1 MTVELPVRTRLL
13 DGTHLWG
20 RYTIRPVG
28 RTLWSSRTL
37 VVFPPGTTT
46 GERLLLRAWHVWPA
60 VGAVVA
66 LAALVLAVSVPAV
79 GTTTALLVYGGGFAV
94 LARATRSLRPRVR
107 SVTVTT
113 FLGDG
118 RREVHGDERLLTGS
132 LDALSILEQALRA
145 DRIRPV
151 DFELIWGDVWNALES
166 PDPDHRVQRS
176 S

>member
-1 MTVELPVRTRLL
+1 M
-13 DGTHLWG
+13 
-20 RYTIRPVG
+20 
-28 RTLWSSRTL
+28 
-37 VVFPPGTTT
+37 FPPGTTT

-60 VGAVVA
+60 VGVVVA

-79 GTTTALLVYGGGFAV
+79 GTTTALLVYVGGFSV
-94 LARATRSLRPRVR
+94 LGRATRALRPRVR

-151 DFELIWGDVWNALES
+151 DFELIWGDVWNAL
-166 PDPDHRVQRS
+166 PAPAPDHRAQRS

>member
-1 MTVELPVRTRLL
+1 
-13 DGTHLWG
+13 
-20 RYTIRPVG
+20 
-28 RTLWSSRTL
+28 
-37 VVFPPGTTT
+37 
-46 GERLLLRAWHVWPA
+46 
-60 VGAVVA
+60 
-66 LAALVLAVSVPAV
+66 VLAVSVPAV
-79 GTTTALLVYGGGFAV
+79 GTTTALLLYGGGFAV

-151 DFELIWGDVWNALES
+151 DFELIWGDVWNALPE
-166 PDPDHRVQRS
+166 PRVDRRVQRPS
-176 S
+176 